1 MKVIDART
9 RAGRAALQPLDRRAE
24 PSDAV
29 RDTVAAILRDVRA
42 RGDAAVLEYTQRFDR
57 ATLTPKTLAVAPK
70 ALAAAWKGLP
80 AATRAALEASHAN
93 ITAFARAG
101 LRKDWRRRNAQGAL
115 TGEIYQGFGRV
126 GLYVPGGTA
135 PLVSSALMTVTLAHV
150 AGCREIV
157 VTTPCGP
164 DGQVNPALLGALHLA
179 GATEVYRIGGI
190 QAIGALAY
198 GTKTIRPVAKIFGP
212 GNAYV
217 IEAKRQVFG
226 LVAID
231 QLPGPSE
238 IMIVADDTGRA
249 AWIAADLVAQAEHG
263 HGSQA
268 VFVTPSPALARAVEQ
283 EVAAQLATLSRQTHL
298 AESLREG
305 GFIVIT
311 ADLDQALALA
321 NAYAPEHLTLIVADE
336 DRWLPAIT
344 TAGAIFLGNHSPVA
358 VGDYL
363 AGPSHTLP
371 TGGAGKSFPGLTVD
385 QFQRRT
391 SVVKL
396 SPAAIRKSAPL
407 VQTLALLEGL
417 DAHARS
423 ATIRLEK

>member
-9 RAGRAALQPLDRRAE
+9 EAGQAALAELDRR
-24 PSDAV
+24 PKVSPAV
-29 RDTVAAILRDVRA
+29 RNVVATVLAEVRA
-42 RGDAAVLEYTQRFDR
+42 RGDDAIIEYTQRFDR
-57 ATLTPKTLAVAPK
+57 ATLTPETLAIP
-70 ALAAAWKGLP
+70 LAELTAAWEGLP
-80 AATRAALEASHAN
+80 ESTRQALQASHAN
-93 ITAFARAG
+93 ITAFAEAG
-101 LRKDWRRRNAQGAL
+101 LRKDWQCRNAQGAI
-115 TGEIYQGFGRV
+115 TGEIYRGFERV

-164 DGQVNPALLGALHLA
+164 DGQVHPALLGALHLA

-198 GTKTIRPVAKIFGP
+198 GTPTIRPVAKIFGP

-217 IEAKRQVFG
+217 VEAKRQVFG

-238 IMIVADDTGRA
+238 IMIVADHTGRA

-268 VFVTPSPALARAVEQ
+268 LLATPNPELAAAVEK
-283 EVAAQLATLSRQTHL
+283 EVAAQLTSLSRQEYLT
-298 AESLREG
+298 ESLRDG
-305 GFIVIT
+305 GYIIIT
-311 ADLDQALALA
+311 HDLGHAVQLA
-321 NAYAPEHLTLIVADE
+321 NAYAPEHLTLIVEDE

-396 SPAAIRKSAPL
+396 DAEAIKQSAPL
-407 VQTLALLEGL
+407 VERLALLEGL

-423 ATIRLEK
+423 ATIRLTS

>member
-9 RAGRAALQPLDRRAE
+9 RAGQAAVAELDRRAE
-24 PSDAV
+24 PSEAV
-29 RDTVAAILRDVRA
+29 RSVVATVLAEVRA
-42 RGDAAVLEYTQRFDR
+42 RGDAAVIEYTQQFDR
-57 ATLTPKTLAVAPK
+57 ATLTPKTLAVPRS
-70 ALAAAWKGLP
+70 ALAAAWKKLP
-80 AATRAALEASHAN
+80 APTRAALEASHAN
-93 ITAFARAG
+93 ITAFAQAG
-101 LRKDWRRRNAQGAL
+101 LRKDWRRRNAQGAI
-115 TGEIYQGFGRV
+115 TGEIYQGFERV

-164 DGQVNPALLGALHLA
+164 DGHVHPALLGALHLA

-198 GTKTIRPVAKIFGP
+198 GTDTIRPVAKIFGP

-217 IEAKRQVFG
+217 VEAKRQVFG
-226 LVAID
+226 RVAID

-238 IMIVADDTGRA
+238 IMIVADHTGHP

-268 VFVTPSPALARAVEQ
+268 VFATPDPALAAAVEK
-283 EVAAQLATLSRQTHL
+283 ELSEQLAALSRQEHL

-305 GFIVIT
+305 GFIIIT
-311 ADLDQALALA
+311 RDTAQAVKLA
-321 NAYAPEHLTLIVADE
+321 NAYAPEHLTLIVEDE
-336 DRWLPAIT
+336 ARWIPEIT

-396 SPAAIRKSAPL
+396 SPAALKKSAPL
-407 VQTLALLEGL
+407 VETLALLEGL

-423 ATIRLEK
+423 ATIRLQK